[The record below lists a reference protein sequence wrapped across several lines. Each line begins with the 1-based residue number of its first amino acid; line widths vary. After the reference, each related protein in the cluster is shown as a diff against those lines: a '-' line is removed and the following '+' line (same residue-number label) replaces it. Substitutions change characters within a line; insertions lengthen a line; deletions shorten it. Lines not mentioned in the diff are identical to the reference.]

1 MIKRQLND
9 KKIPVRDS
17 GIQLQVVY
25 EGTMQM
31 SSNESNINDVI
42 GDLTSEIP
50 DEYNFFNIFF
60 LFSDTR
66 VFIYYET
73 KTCRGQ
79 YSF

>member
-9 KKIPVRDS
+9 KKISVRDS

-42 GDLTSEIP
+42 GDLTSKIP

-60 LFSDTR
+60 LIFRHS
-66 VFIYYET
+66 
-73 KTCRGQ
+73 CLHLL
-79 YSF
+79 